1 MSASRN
7 DRSLVAFLIEQGVL
21 AFGDFTLKSGR
32 RSPYFFNLGALNTGS
47 ALARLGAAYAERIR
61 RLDVPFDVVF
71 GPAYKGIPI
80 AVSTAEALA
89 ALGGDV
95 GWAFNR
101 KEAKSHGEGGLFVGA
116 DVSGRVML
124 VDDVLTAGTA
134 VREAAALIGSAGA
147 AIAGVVIALDRQ
159 ERVAPNSG
167 ETAVSALELE
177 LGAPVVSILKLQDVI
192 EYLDLDVDRD
202 KHRAELIREMKRYRD
217 EHCVL
222 N

>member
-95 GWAFNR
+95 GWAFTR

-147 AIAGVVIALDRQ
+147 EIAGVVIALDRQ

>member
-147 AIAGVVIALDRQ
+147 EIAGVVIALDRQ

>member
-147 AIAGVVIALDRQ
+147 EIAGVVMALDRQ

>member
-1 MSASRN
+1 LSASR
-7 DRSLVAFLIEQGVL
+7 DERSLVAFLIEQGVL

-32 RSPYFFNLGALNTGS
+32 KSPYFFNLGALNTGS
-47 ALARLGAAYAERIR
+47 AVARLGAAYADRIR

-147 AIAGVVIALDRQ
+147 EIAGVVIALDRQ

-167 ETAVSALELE
+167 ETAVSVLERE

-202 KHRAELIREMKRYRD
+202 KHRAEVIREMKRYRD

>member
-1 MSASRN
+1 
-7 DRSLVAFLIEQGVL
+7 VAFLIEQGVL

-147 AIAGVVIALDRQ
+147 EIAGVVIALDRQ

>member
-1 MSASRN
+1 
-7 DRSLVAFLIEQGVL
+7 VAFLIEQGVL